1 MHNTNR
7 NLFQS
12 FIQQKVYFFCIIYQ
26 LGSSDTGKYLFGV
39 LYFKYIKNCTMDRK
53 NFLNSIT
60 GGLALSCVSCMMA
73 ACSKEENNGGAT
85 GNGNGN
91 ANLTIDLA
99 TQITAIG
106 DFLASNGFIV
116 IRVASGNQ
124 VSSFKA
130 FSNICPHQGGI
141 ISYDKASSAFSC
153 ATHGATFNQTG
164 TVTKGPASTNM
175 TTIIV
180 SITGNILTIQG

>member
-1 MHNTNR
+1 
-7 NLFQS
+7 
-12 FIQQKVYFFCIIYQ
+12 
-26 LGSSDTGKYLFGV
+26 
-39 LYFKYIKNCTMDRK
+39 MDRK

-73 ACSKEENNGGAT
+73 ACSKEDDNGGAT
-85 GNGNGN
+85 GNGNG
-91 ANLTIDLA
+91 NLTIDLA

-124 VSSFKA
+124 ASSFKA

-141 ISYDKASSAFSC
+141 ISYDKGSSAFSC

-175 TTIIV
+175 TNIIV
-180 SITGNILTIQG
+180 SITENILTIQG